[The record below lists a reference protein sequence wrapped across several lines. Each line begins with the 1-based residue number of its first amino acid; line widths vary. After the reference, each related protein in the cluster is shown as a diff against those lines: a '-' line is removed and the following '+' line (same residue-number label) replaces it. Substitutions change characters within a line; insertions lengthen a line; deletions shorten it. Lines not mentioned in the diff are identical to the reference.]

1 MIRVDAMTAGF
12 TPTGPDAPPENVQR
26 GIAFAFITLPLGVIA
41 WDILWS
47 FGFIASIVA
56 LGIAWLALRLYRI
69 GSGGSIS
76 RPGAIGVTAITIG
89 TLVIA
94 FISGYA
100 VDVVGIYSGERG
112 MSIPE
117 ALVSPGF
124 WGAVFASMATGG
136 TFVSFVLAAVFGLLG
151 CFGILR
157 TTFVQTRGQQAAA
170 APGAAAPRLM
180 LPPEGSTAPGPTAQ
194 DPTVPPV
201 PPAPRDGD
209 PEQR

>member
-1 MIRVDAMTAGF
+1 MTAPS

-26 GIAFAFITLPLGVIA
+26 GIAFAFIALPLGIIA
-41 WDILWS
+41 WDLLWS

-56 LGIAWLALRLYRI
+56 LGIAWLALRLYRV

-76 RPGAIGVTAITIG
+76 RPGAIGVTAITVG
-89 TLVIA
+89 TLVLA

-100 VDVVGIYSGERG
+100 VDVVGIYAGERG
-112 MSIPE
+112 ISIPE
-117 ALVSPGF
+117 ALVTPGF

-136 TFVSFVLAAVFGLLG
+136 TVVSFVLAVVFGLLG

-157 TTFVQTRGQQAAA
+157 TTFVQTRGQQAGAA
-170 APGAAAPRLM
+170 APGAPAPRLM
-180 LPPEGSTAPGPTAQ
+180 LPPEGPSAQ
-194 DPTVPPV
+194 DRAVPPV

-209 PEQR
+209 AEQR